1 MGHPVYKIIL
11 YFTIKMWESERER
24 EEKNKG
30 MKYKIILQ
38 KAIWFTKLLV
48 LIFVHYKELF

>member
-24 EEKNKG
+24 EKKKIKG
-30 MKYKIILQ
+30 WNIK
-38 KAIWFTKLLV
+38 
-48 LIFVHYKELF
+48 